1 MTPQKKVD
9 LVSTVRPLFKAEPLE
24 TVYLSSWNQA
34 SLEAAAPRTQEGKG
48 NPHCLNHVGFPPG
61 GAAGLKM
68 NCMSF
73 LLKILLPCK
82 TIA

>member
-24 TVYLSSWNQA
+24 TVYLSAWNQA

-48 NPHCLNHVGFPPG
+48 NAHCLNHVGFPQ
-61 GAAGLKM
+61 AGQLD
-68 NCMSF
+68 
-73 LLKILLPCK
+73 
-82 TIA
+82 